1 MNSKYDNNFSESEA
15 LSSDESI
22 DYCSDGEVVH
32 YEDNNKVKN
41 MINDYFYN
49 APADKSN
56 TFMDLDQMI
65 PARLIRW
72 SNLKFWYGCIDGVF
86 FKGLRGE
93 QRDDWIKGFEIIIR
107 GVGDSESWKIKI
119 RLD

>member
-1 MNSKYDNNFSESEA
+1 LNSKYDNNFSESEA

-65 PARLIRW
+65 PARLIR
-72 SNLKFWYGCIDGVF
+72 
-86 FKGLRGE
+86 
-93 QRDDWIKGFEIIIR
+93 
-107 GVGDSESWKIKI
+107 
-119 RLD
+119 